1 MHGMHLASKRVLA
14 ISCKSQR
21 NLPQSCRKF
30 ILNHFDPD
38 RSGRYTLVLNKQ
50 KFIDL
55 TLPHSSFPYRNLTF
69 MSHFLNISV
78 HVTCVTSTT
87 IQASTNSPNNN
98 GQDVTSSSDNSNI
111 QCYACGLEE
120 IDPEKDLAG
129 SYGDGRRE
137 DVKGITPKKK
147 MYNHTCDIAAEMG
160 FDERWVR
167 NCPAGVRSC
176 FWAEA
181 RYDKQGKI

>member
-1 MHGMHLASKRVLA
+1 
-14 ISCKSQR
+14 
-21 NLPQSCRKF
+21 
-30 ILNHFDPD
+30 
-38 RSGRYTLVLNKQ
+38 
-50 KFIDL
+50 
-55 TLPHSSFPYRNLTF
+55 

-87 IQASTNSPNNN
+87 IQASTNSPNSN

-147 MYNHTCDIAAEMG
+147 MYNHTCDIAAEMR

-181 RYDKQGKI
+181 RYDKQGII